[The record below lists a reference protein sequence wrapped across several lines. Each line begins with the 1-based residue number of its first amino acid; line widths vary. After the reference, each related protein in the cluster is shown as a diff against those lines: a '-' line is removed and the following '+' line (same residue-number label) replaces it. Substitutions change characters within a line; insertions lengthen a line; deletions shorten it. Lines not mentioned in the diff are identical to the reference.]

1 LKSKNL
7 LNKKTMKKS
16 GNVIGAL
23 LLGAAV
29 GAALGILLAPDKG
42 SETRKKLFDGA
53 KGFTDDLKKKT
64 KEAVDKFKGKADEAS
79 DYAEKKGDEYKNKA
93 KNKAEQFSSSI
104 N

>member
-1 LKSKNL
+1 
-7 LNKKTMKKS
+7 MKKS

-42 SETRKKLFDGA
+42 SETRKKIAGGA
-53 KGFTDDLKKKT
+53 KDFTDDLKKKA
-64 KEAVDKFKGKADEAS
+64 KEAADKFKSKADEAS
-79 DYAEKKGDEYKNKA
+79 DYAEGKLDEYKNKA
-93 KNKAEQFSSSI
+93 KNKAEQLSSSI

>member
-1 LKSKNL
+1 
-7 LNKKTMKKS
+7 MKKS

-42 SETRKKLFDGA
+42 SETRKKLVGGA
-53 KGFTDDLKKKT
+53 KDFRDDLKKKV
-64 KEAVDKFKGKADEAS
+64 KEASDKLKNKADEAS
-79 DYAEKKGDEYKNKA
+79 DYAEAKVDEYKNKA
-93 KNKAEQFSSSI
+93 KNKADQYSTSI

>member
-1 LKSKNL
+1 
-7 LNKKTMKKS
+7 MKKS

-42 SETRKKLFDGA
+42 SETRKKLIGGVKDFA
-53 KGFTDDLKKKT
+53 DDLKKKVRD
-64 KEAVDKFKGKADEAS
+64 ASDKFNDEFDEAS
-79 DYAEKKGDEYKNKA
+79 NYDENKVDEYKNKA
-93 KNKAEQFSSSI
+93 KNKAEQLSSSI